1 MTKMFKQMSLFCS
14 SSSNLRTAYFGV
26 RPLAEL
32 CVNVL
37 KILWPEN
44 NNPYQDIYCNSE
56 TVSMPTNE
64 LGNQSFQ
71 TEKEALRFWETD
83 E

>member
-1 MTKMFKQMSLFCS
+1 MTKMFKQIVCLCIVLS
-14 SSSNLRTAYFGV
+14 SANVRTAYLGV

-37 KILWPEN
+37 KRVWPEN
-44 NNPYQDIYCNSE
+44 NNPYQDIYIITYCDSG
-56 TVSMPTNE
+56 MPTNE

-71 TEKEALRFWETD
+71 TD
-83 E
+83 